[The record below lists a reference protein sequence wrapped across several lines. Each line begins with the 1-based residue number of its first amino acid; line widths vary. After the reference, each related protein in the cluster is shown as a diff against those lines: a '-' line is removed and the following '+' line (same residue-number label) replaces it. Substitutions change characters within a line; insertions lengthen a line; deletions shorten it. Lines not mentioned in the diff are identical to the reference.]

1 MFEEFQLHWI
11 RFEGIRANELIGD
24 SGFDQT

>member
-1 MFEEFQLHWI
+1 MVEEFQLDWI
-11 RFEGIRANELIGD
+11 RFEGIRANGLIGD